1 MGIGLGDILG
11 SISPAYGVFTGKGLG
26 GLARYLSPAFDIATL
41 LGGHGNGQAAP
52 SQPQILGISGQ
63 RPLASLG
70 GPSVAQVAGKMPAM
84 SGGANPL
91 QALGAALQSSGSQDQ
106 GIVAPPQLPMQS
118 NGLGAILA
126 QILGTM

>member
-52 SQPQILGISGQ
+52 SQPQ
-63 RPLASLG
+63 
-70 GPSVAQVAGKMPAM
+70 
-84 SGGANPL
+84 
-91 QALGAALQSSGSQDQ
+91 
-106 GIVAPPQLPMQS
+106 LPMQS